1 MLKFAWKT
9 LLKHFDLNLFSVDF
23 NQLKSLC
30 GAGSSSR
37 YSAVIIC
44 HAVATAMAVVAVAVT
59 AAADA
64 AVKLLLKVTP
74 KRRDMKELWLAAA
87 TFGSLAPL
95 PLLSESEFCVSST
108 NCPQFSRWQKFC
120 QSVWMLIFPASFGS
134 VSLLSLN
141 QICMYSLSQIK
152 CLNLISLI
160 NSLNFIKQIS

>member
-1 MLKFAWKT
+1 M
-9 LLKHFDLNLFSVDF
+9 DF
-23 NQLKSLC
+23 NQLESLC

-95 PLLSESEFCVSST
+95 PLCSLRVNFVCRLLTAHSFHVGKNFVKVSEC
-108 NCPQFSRWQKFC
+108 
-120 QSVWMLIFPASFGS
+120 
-134 VSLLSLN
+134 
-141 QICMYSLSQIK
+141 
-152 CLNLISLI
+152 
-160 NSLNFIKQIS
+160 

>member
-1 MLKFAWKT
+1 M
-9 LLKHFDLNLFSVDF
+9 DF
-23 NQLKSLC
+23 NQLESLC

-44 HAVATAMAVVAVAVT
+44 HAVTTAMAAVPVAAT
-59 AAADA
+59 AAANA

-108 NCPQFSRWQKFC
+108 NCPQFSRWQK
-120 QSVWMLIFPASFGS
+120 
-134 VSLLSLN
+134 SL
-141 QICMYSLSQIK
+141 QIIWSNNRL
-152 CLNLISLI
+152 
-160 NSLNFIKQIS
+160 

>member
-1 MLKFAWKT
+1 M
-9 LLKHFDLNLFSVDF
+9 LKHFDLNLFSVDF
-23 NQLKSLC
+23 NQLESLC

-120 QSVWMLIFPASFGS
+120 QSV
-134 VSLLSLN
+134 
-141 QICMYSLSQIK
+141 
-152 CLNLISLI
+152 
-160 NSLNFIKQIS
+160 

>member
-1 MLKFAWKT
+1 M
-9 LLKHFDLNLFSVDF
+9 DF
-23 NQLKSLC
+23 NQLESLC

-44 HAVATAMAVVAVAVT
+44 HAVATAMAAMPVAVT
-59 AAADA
+59 AADA

-108 NCPQFSRWQKFC
+108 NCPQFSWWQQFC
-120 QSVWMLIFPASFGS
+120 QIV
-134 VSLLSLN
+134 
-141 QICMYSLSQIK
+141 
-152 CLNLISLI
+152 
-160 NSLNFIKQIS
+160 

>member
-1 MLKFAWKT
+1 MLKR
-9 LLKHFDLNLFSVDF
+9 FDLNLFSVDF
-23 NQLKSLC
+23 NQLESLC

-44 HAVATAMAVVAVAVT
+44 HAVATAIAAVAVAV
-59 AAADA
+59 AADA

-108 NCPQFSRWQKFC
+108 NCPQFSRWQKF
-120 QSVWMLIFPASFGS
+120 L
-134 VSLLSLN
+134 
-141 QICMYSLSQIK
+141 QIV
-152 CLNLISLI
+152 
-160 NSLNFIKQIS
+160 